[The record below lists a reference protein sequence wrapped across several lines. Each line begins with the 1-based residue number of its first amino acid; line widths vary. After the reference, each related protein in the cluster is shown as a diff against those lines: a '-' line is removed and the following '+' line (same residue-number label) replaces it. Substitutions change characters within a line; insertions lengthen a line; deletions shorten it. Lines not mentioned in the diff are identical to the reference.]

1 MISRRNIRVKVMQL
15 IYSLEQ
21 MDDKSGKVDPVK
33 TLSKQ
38 LDQTR
43 ELFVYLLHFITQVA
57 QYAEQDSR
65 QRASRHLTSKEDL
78 NVNTKIAGN
87 ELLWKVLES
96 ASYRK
101 AVEINMPSSIDSSEW
116 IRKIYLKLVASELYQ
131 EYIKIQARDSKSEKE
146 IMLFIFTDLMLP
158 DEEFLE
164 FVEEDFSNWDDDAEM
179 MSQLITSYLQ
189 KPASYDLQE
198 MLGTEKWQFARTLLT
213 TVLEKKEFL
222 IDIIKPKLKNWDAD
236 RIAILDMVLMQM
248 GIAEFLFFE
257 TIPPKVTINECIDLA
272 KEYSTP
278 QSGQFVNGI
287 LDSIHK
293 ELVAEDKI
301 RKIDFN
307 KQKA

>member
-1 MISRRNIRVKVMQL
+1 MQL

-21 MDDKSGKVDPVK
+21 MDDKNGKVDPVK

-65 QRASRHLTSKEDL
+65 QRASRHLTTKEDL

-87 ELLWKVLES
+87 ELLWKIMEN

-101 AVEINMPSSIDSSEW
+101 AVEINMPSSIDSHEW
-116 IRKIYLKLVASELYQ
+116 IRKIYLNLVASELYQ
-131 EYIKIQARDSKSEKE
+131 EYIQVQGRDPKKEKE

-158 DEEFLE
+158 DEDFLN
-164 FVEEDFSNWDDDAEM
+164 FVEEHFSNWDDDGEM
-179 MSQLITSYLQ
+179 MSQLMPGYLQ

-198 MLGTEKWQFARTLLT
+198 MLGTEKWQFARGLLT

-222 IDIIKPKLKNWDAD
+222 TDIIKPKLKNWDAD

-257 TIPPKVTINECIDLA
+257 TIPPKVTINECIDIA

-293 ELVAEDKI
+293 ELVAENKI

>member
-1 MISRRNIRVKVMQL
+1 MQL

-21 MDDKSGKVDPVK
+21 MDDKNGKVDPVK

-65 QRASRHLTSKEDL
+65 QRASRHLTTVEDL

-87 ELLWKVLES
+87 ELLWKVMENP
-96 ASYRK
+96 SYRK
-101 AVEINMPSSIDSSEW
+101 AVEINMPSSIDSHEW
-116 IRKIYLKLVASELYQ
+116 VRKIYLNLVASELYQ
-131 EYIKIQARDSKSEKE
+131 EYILVQGRDPKKEKE

-158 DEEFLE
+158 DEDFLN
-164 FVEEDFSNWDDDAEM
+164 FVEEHFSNWDDDGEM
-179 MSQLITSYLQ
+179 MSQLMPGYLQ

-198 MLGTEKWQFARTLLT
+198 MLGTEKWQFARSLLT

-257 TIPPKVTINECIDLA
+257 TIPPKVTINECIDIA

-293 ELVAEDKI
+293 ELVAENKI

>member
-1 MISRRNIRVKVMQL
+1 MQL

-21 MDDKSGKVDPVK
+21 MEEISRKDDPVK

-38 LDQTR
+38 LDLTR
-43 ELFVYLLHFITQVA
+43 ELFVYLLHFTTQVA
-57 QYAEQDSR
+57 QYAELDAKY
-65 QRASRHLTSKEDL
+65 RASKNLTTKEDL

-87 ELLWKVLES
+87 ELLWKILES
-96 ASYRK
+96 PSYRK
-101 AVEINMPSSIDSSEW
+101 ALEVNVPSSVDSVEW
-116 IRKIYLKLVASELYQ
+116 IRKIYLKLVDSELYQ
-131 EYIKIQARDSKSEKE
+131 EYIKEPSREPKKEKE
-146 IMLFIFTDLMLP
+146 IISFIFTDLMLP
-158 DEEFLE
+158 DEDFLA
-164 FVEEDFSNWDDDAEM
+164 FVEEHFPNWDDDAEM

-189 KPASYDLQE
+189 KPASYDLQD
-198 MLGTEKWQFARTLLT
+198 MLGAEKWQFARSLLT
-213 TVLEKKEFL
+213 TVLNKKEHLTEL
-222 IDIIKPKLKNWDAD
+222 IRPKLKNWDAD

-248 GIAEFLFFE
+248 GIAEFLYFE

-293 ELVAEDKI
+293 ELVAENKI
-301 RKIDFN
+301 NKIDFN